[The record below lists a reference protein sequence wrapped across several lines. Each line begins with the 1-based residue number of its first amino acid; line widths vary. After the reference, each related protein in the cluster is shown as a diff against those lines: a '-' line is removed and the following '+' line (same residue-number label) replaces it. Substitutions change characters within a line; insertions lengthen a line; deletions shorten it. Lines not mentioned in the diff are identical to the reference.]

1 MPAPPPVIP
10 QQIHAA
16 VQGAKIK
23 KRIATTLVSGA
34 AAAAPQVFGMNSAA
48 TGQKTFQN
56 ALNRIESRARN
67 EKGSDKS
74 SKFGFVSI
82 PHKENYGTGKL
93 RYDPKTGLVV
103 AKNLSKKYKQEYE

>member
-1 MPAPPPVIP
+1 MIPP
-10 QQIHAA
+10 QIQAA

-23 KRIATTLVSGA
+23 KRIVPTLGA
-34 AAAAPQVFGMNSAA
+34 APPPVAINSAA
-48 TGQKTFQN
+48 AGQKTFQN
-56 ALNRIESRARN
+56 ALNRIEARARN
-67 EKGSDKS
+67 EKDSYTN
-74 SKFGFVSI
+74 SKFGFVSK

>member
-23 KRIATTLVSGA
+23 KRIVPALGA
-34 AAAAPQVFGMNSAA
+34 AAPPVAMNSAA
-48 TGQKTFQN
+48 AGQKTFQN
-56 ALNRIESRARN
+56 ALNRIEARARN

-82 PHKENYGTGKL
+82 PHKENYGTGKV